1 MASILIIEDTEAVR
15 GLFRAILEQAGHVVR
30 EASHGVEGIRLF
42 RQAPTDLVI
51 TDIYMP
57 DGDGLEV
64 IRQLRQECPALKIL
78 AVSGRTGQDEI
89 LSAAKLLG
97 ADGLLLKPVGVEEL
111 RTAVANL
118 FGSASTGLTP

>member
-15 GLFRAILEQAGHVVR
+15 TLFHAILEQAGHVVR

-42 RQAPTDLVI
+42 RRSPTDVVI

-64 IRQLRQECPALKIL
+64 IRQLRHEFPALKIL
-78 AVSGRTGQDEI
+78 AVSGRGGQEEM

-97 ADGLLLKPVGVEEL
+97 ADGILLKPVGVEEL
-111 RTAVANL
+111 LTAVANL
-118 FGSASTGLTP
+118 LGSAGTGLTP

>member
-15 GLFRAILEQAGHVVR
+15 GLFRMILEQAGHVVH
-30 EASHGVEGIRLF
+30 EASNGREGVRQF
-42 RQAPTDLVI
+42 RQAQTDVVI

-64 IRQLRQECPALKIL
+64 ITQLRQEFPTLKIL
-78 AVSGRTGQDEI
+78 AVSGRAGQEEM

-97 ADGLLLKPVGVEEL
+97 ADGILPKPLGVEAL
-111 RTAVANL
+111 LTAVANL
-118 FGSASTGLTP
+118 FGSASTGPTQ